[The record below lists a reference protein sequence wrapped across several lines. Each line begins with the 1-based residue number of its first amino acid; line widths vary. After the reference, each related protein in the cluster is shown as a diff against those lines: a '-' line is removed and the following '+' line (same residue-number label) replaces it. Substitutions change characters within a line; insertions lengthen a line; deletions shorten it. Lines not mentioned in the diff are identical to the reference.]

1 MKDPERWLDG
11 ASGNTEILRLLKAS
25 KDAGPTLAEK
35 AALGARLG
43 VSTTGLWLTPTLKAI
58 LASGGIAA
66 AVIAYQVLGPRP
78 QPETTETTETP
89 AASSAQVK
97 QVKPVPQV
105 LPGATLTT
113 EPKQEQA
120 PTAPNTE
127 SSEGHASTDAS
138 RRSPSQ
144 SQSAPGANKTSSPRK
159 LPTEAQLLSQARHAL
174 ENAPKQA
181 LALIQAHEKNY
192 PRGVLTQ
199 EREVLKV
206 KALQNLGQTEA
217 AAATEKQFR
226 TEHPESIHHV
236 GNSE

>member
-1 MKDPERWLDG
+1 MRDPERWIDG

-43 VSTTGLWLTPTLKAI
+43 VSTSGLWLTPTLKAL

-66 AVIAYQVLGPRP
+66 AVIAYQALGPRTQTQAP
-78 QPETTETTETP
+78 ETP
-89 AASSAQVK
+89 AVSSAPVRQVDP
-97 QVKPVPQV
+97 VTVVPQ
-105 LPGATLTT
+105 ATLTT
-113 EPKQEQA
+113 KPKQQQA
-120 PTAPNTE
+120 STAPSIE
-127 SSEGHASTDAS
+127 SSEGRASATS
-138 RRSPSQ
+138 GVTPRSPSK
-144 SQSAPGANKTSSPRK
+144 STPGAKQASARR

-174 ENAPKQA
+174 ESAPKKA
-181 LALIQAHEKNY
+181 LALIEAHEKNY

-206 KALQNLGQTEA
+206 KALQNLGRTEA
-217 AAATEKQFR
+217 AAATEKKFR

-236 GNSE
+236 GSSE